1 MENKNQKEA
10 LIIEVSTLTC
20 IDLANSD
27 LHQSAVLLKQ
37 VFYFFLKYVNIRIFI
52 TYVKNIDTLWVILF
66 KACSDSGFFYVIN
79 HGISEELN
87 DQAFEQSK
95 KFFALPLEEK
105 MKVLR
110 NDKFRGYAPIC
121 DQLLDPNNQV
131 RGLSDQLSLA
141 LSRIVVEVPHSFCN
155 FMGLGDYKE
164 GFTIGT
170 EGPKNGP
177 YRDKPLY
184 SPNIWPN
191 PG

>member
-1 MENKNQKEA
+1 MDNNNQEEA
-10 LIIEVSTLTC
+10 SIIEVSTLTC
-20 IDLANSD
+20 IDLASSD
-27 LHQSAVLLKQ
+27 LYQSAVLLKQ
-37 VFYFFLKYVNIRIFI
+37 
-52 TYVKNIDTLWVILF
+52 
-66 KACSDSGFFYVIN
+66 ACSDSEFFYVIN

-121 DQLLDPNNQV
+121 DQLLDPKTQV
-131 RGLSDQLSLA
+131 R
-141 LSRIVVEVPHSFCN
+141 
-155 FMGLGDYKE
+155 GDYKE

-170 EGPKNGP
+170 EGPKNGAH
-177 YRDKPLY
+177 RDKPLY

-191 PG
+191 PDVLPGWRETMGNIIKKHCKFDHVNFVHFRL